1 MPLGV
6 IFTLFAST
14 GVVNAFNLVDGLN
27 GLTGYIAISTA
38 VSLSI
43 IAFKIN
49 DTEMLRF
56 LFILAASVMGF
67 FCVKLS
73 VWKDFFG

>member
-1 MPLGV
+1 MALRVTSQSRLG
-6 IFTLFAST
+6 
-14 GVVNAFNLVDGLN
+14 
-27 GLTGYIAISTA
+27 
-38 VSLSI
+38 SLSI

-67 FCVKLS
+67 CVKLS

>member
-1 MPLGV
+1 ML
-6 IFTLFAST
+6 
-14 GVVNAFNLVDGLN
+14 FNLVDGLN
-27 GLTGYIAISTA
+27 GLRVTSQLTA

-67 FCVKLS
+67 FVLNHPFGKI
-73 VWKDFFG
+73 FFG